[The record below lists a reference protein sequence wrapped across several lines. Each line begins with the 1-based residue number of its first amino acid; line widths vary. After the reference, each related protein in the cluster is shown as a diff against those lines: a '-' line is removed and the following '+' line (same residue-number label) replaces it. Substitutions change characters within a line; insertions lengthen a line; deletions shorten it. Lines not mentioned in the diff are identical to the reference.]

1 MTELR
6 APPASGIRSAIG
18 TARNVAAAFRDLL
31 DQEFSYSA
39 GYLAAILNGCLFAP
53 SVLTFWFVNGVV
65 DFSTAIAIGA
75 AGTAAGLQVRLAA
88 YVLLVP
94 TFLLTRVVAHLLH
107 PGHRAEV
114 LAGSCP
120 SSRLLSLDWFSV
132 GILATGLPLAMQDF
146 GPWAGMNA
154 VFLLG
159 VFVLP
164 RALPTVHRGRVRLAA
179 LVGGSTLF
187 LYANY
192 GGAVAVLPAPA
203 SVVGPVATVEL
214 SDAATS
220 QFVTAV
226 NSVVAGPVLVAGF
239 GTVMNR
245 VVTRPELAD
254 IPVVGHAMPRRDPDL
269 VVVASAALGTAFYLG
284 VRAAATGEFVV
295 LPW

>member
-1 MTELR
+1 VTE
-6 APPASGIRSAIG
+6 PPATTASGAESVAESAG
-18 TARNVAAAFRDLL
+18 NVAAAFRELL
-31 DQEFSYSA
+31 DQEFSFSA

-75 AGTAAGLQVRLAA
+75 AGTAGGLQIRLVA

-120 SSRLLSLDWFSV
+120 NSRLVSLDWFSV
-132 GILATGLPLAMQDF
+132 GILATGLPLAMQNF
-146 GPWAGMNA
+146 GPWVGMNV

-164 RALPTVHRGRVRLAA
+164 RALPAAQRGPVRLGA

-192 GGAVAVLPAPA
+192 GAAVGVLPAPA
-203 SVVGPVATVEL
+203 SVVGPVATVTL
-214 SDAATS
+214 SDAATR
-220 QFVTAV
+220 QFVTTV
-226 NSVVAGPVLVAGF
+226 NSMAAGPALVAGF
-239 GTVMNR
+239 GAVMNR
-245 VVTRPELAD
+245 IVTRPELTD
-254 IPVVGHAMPRRDPDL
+254 IPLVGHAMPRRDPDL
-269 VVVASAALGTAFYLG
+269 VVVTSAALGTAFYLG
-284 VRAAATGEFVV
+284 VRAAATGTLAV
-295 LPW
+295 LP

>member
-1 MTELR
+1 VTE
-6 APPASGIRSAIG
+6 PPATTASGAESVAESAG
-18 TARNVAAAFRDLL
+18 NVAAAFRELL
-31 DQEFSYSA
+31 DQEFSFSA

-75 AGTAAGLQVRLAA
+75 AGTAGGLQIRLVA

-120 SSRLLSLDWFSV
+120 SSRLVSLDWFSV
-132 GILATGLPLAMQDF
+132 GILATGLPLAMQNF
-146 GPWAGMNA
+146 GPWVGMNV

-164 RALPTVHRGRVRLAA
+164 RALPAAQRGPVRLGA

-192 GGAVAVLPAPA
+192 GAAVGVLPAPA
-203 SVVGPVATVEL
+203 SVVGPVATVTL
-214 SDAATS
+214 SDAATR
-220 QFVTAV
+220 QFVTTV
-226 NSVVAGPVLVAGF
+226 NSMAAGPALVAGF
-239 GTVMNR
+239 GAVMNR
-245 VVTRPELAD
+245 IVTRPELTD
-254 IPVVGHAMPRRDPDL
+254 IPLVGHAMPRRDPDL
-269 VVVASAALGTAFYLG
+269 VVVTSAALGTAFYLG
-284 VRAAATGEFVV
+284 VRAAATGTLAV
-295 LPW
+295 LP